1 MGYPTMAEQF
11 ARRQKAFKPNMN
23 VVEDAPLYRV
33 DAVIEERYI
42 PPDEDNC
49 IEMECF
55 ELLKWQEHF
64 DQFICCVDYDF
75 DSLSCVVGT
84 GEYDNRDIE
93 DEESSVSICD
103 DPFVT
108 FGRNEYENASV
119 NIDLLDVPNPC

>member
-1 MGYPTMAEQF
+1 MVFPTMAEQF

-55 ELLKWQEHF
+55 EPLKWQEHF
-64 DQFICCVDYDF
+64 DQFY
-75 DSLSCVVGT
+75 
-84 GEYDNRDIE
+84 
-93 DEESSVSICD
+93 
-103 DPFVT
+103 
-108 FGRNEYENASV
+108 
-119 NIDLLDVPNPC
+119 LLC